1 MIRTDAMI
9 PDLYGPAHDAMRFA
23 LADVLAAIARHDDAR
38 HDDARYGAIA
48 ARWSDVARLVD
59 SHARAEAATLLP
71 LLAIAAPR
79 VAAELGAA
87 HAALAEAADAIGAS
101 LATLVESAEHDRRRH
116 YRAALVLV
124 RHFIGDCLSHLGKEE
139 ETARP
144 ALVGHFPPATLFAAR
159 HALLARLGQTEACA
173 NLAVIATA
181 VDRGGACPLLRTAA
195 LQDGDGF
202 AREAERILSDAIE
215 APARI
220 DAGAERLAA

>member
-1 MIRTDAMI
+1 MTRTDAMI

-23 LADVLAAIARHDDAR
+23 LADVLAAIALQDEAEC
-38 HDDARYGAIA
+38 GAVA
-48 ARWSDVARLVD
+48 ARWMLVARLVD
-59 SHARAEAATLLP
+59 SHARAEAGTLLP

-101 LATLVESAEHDRRRH
+101 LATAAGAADHDRRRH
-116 YRAALVLV
+116 YRAALVLG
-124 RHFIGDCLSHLGKEE
+124 RHFVGDCLRHLGEE
-139 ETARP
+139 ENRARP

-159 HALLARLGQTEACA
+159 RALLARLGQTEACA

-195 LQDGDGF
+195 LRDGDGF
-202 AREAERILSDAIE
+202 AKEAERILSDAME
-215 APARI
+215 AATRI

>member
-1 MIRTDAMI
+1 MSTQNAMI

-23 LADVLAAIARHDDAR
+23 LADVLAAIALQDDAEC
-38 HDDARYGAIA
+38 GAVA
-48 ARWSDVARLVD
+48 ARWILVARLVE

-101 LATLVESAEHDRRRH
+101 LGAANGKDRRRH

-124 RHFIGDCLSHLGKEE
+124 RHFVGDCLRHLGEE
-139 ETARP
+139 ESRARP

-159 HALLARLGQTEACA
+159 RALLARLDQTEACA

-195 LQDGDGF
+195 LRDGDGF

-215 APARI
+215 AAVRQ